1 MGSCVSVAGKTVLLA
16 WELGEGLGHLP
27 PLKAIALALKPLGVK
42 PVFALRETHH
52 AGPALREVGADMYVA
67 PHWAKPSKPPFKTGS
82 FADILGANG
91 YSTGEHA
98 FGMIGAWDRLIDT
111 VKPDLVVCE
120 HAPSA
125 MLSAFG
131 RIPVAFVGNGFAVP
145 PADEPQFPT
154 YRPGV
159 GSPEGQGI
167 VQDSI
172 AFGYRKLG
180 RPAPATL
187 TAPFKGDF
195 RGVYSFPLIDSYRSV
210 RRERVLGPIEAQPP
224 LVPLPER
231 PRLFVYSALD
241 FPRIDALVQCLVDI
255 GPEVS
260 VYLRGNLGPGASIL
274 RRHGVEVFDKPQAF
288 AEIMPRASVVFSH
301 AGSGFTNAAL
311 ASGRPHITFPRHF
324 EAKANAMG
332 LEQAGCGI
340 QLDTLDVATFR
351 AAYRRAN
358 MDTAMRDAAQ
368 RVGQDAQDFVVSA
381 RAHDV
386 TIEAVKRLLGA

>member
-1 MGSCVSVAGKTVLLA
+1 VLLA

-27 PLKAIALALKPLGVK
+27 PLKAIALALQPLGVK
-42 PVFALRETHH
+42 PVFALREIHH
-52 AGPALREVGADMYVA
+52 AGPALRDFNAPVFVA
-67 PHWAKPSKPPFKTGS
+67 PHWSKPAAPPFKTGS

-91 YSTGEHA
+91 YTTSERA
-98 FGMIGAWDRLIDT
+98 ASLIGAWDRLIDE
-111 VKPDLVVCE
+111 VKPDAIVCE

-145 PADEPQFPT
+145 PADEAQFPPYT
-154 YRPGV
+154 PGV
-159 GSPEGQGI
+159 GSPEGQDVVLEAI
-167 VQDSI
+167 SV
-172 AFGYRKLG
+172 ALRRLG

-187 TAPFKGDF
+187 TAPFRGDF

-210 RRERVLGPIEAQPP
+210 RRERVLGPIEPQPP
-224 LVPLPER
+224 LAPLPDR
-231 PRLFVYSALD
+231 PRLFVYSAVD
-241 FPRIDALVQCLVDI
+241 FARIDALFQCLMDI
-255 GPEVS
+255 GPEAS
-260 VYLRGNLGPGASIL
+260 VYLRGNLGPRAAIL
-274 RRHGVEVFDKPQAF
+274 RSRGVEVFDAPQPF

-324 EAKANAMG
+324 EAKASAMG

-340 QLDTLDVATFR
+340 RLSTLDVESFR
-351 AAYRRAN
+351 AAYRRAH
-358 MDTAMRDAAQ
+358 MDTAMREAAQ
-368 RVGQDAQDFVVSA
+368 RVGRDAQDFIVSA

-386 TIEAVKRLLGA
+386 TIEAVKRLLGG

>member
-1 MGSCVSVAGKTVLLA
+1 VLLA

-27 PLKAIALALKPLGVK
+27 PLKAIALALQPLGVK
-42 PVFALRETHH
+42 PVFALREIHH
-52 AGPALREVGADMYVA
+52 AGPALRDFNAPVFVA
-67 PHWAKPSKPPFKTGS
+67 PHWSKPAAPPFKTGS

-91 YSTGEHA
+91 YTTSERA
-98 FGMIGAWDRLIDT
+98 ASLIGAWDRLIDH
-111 VKPDLVVCE
+111 VKPDAIVCE

-145 PADEPQFPT
+145 PADEAQFPPYT
-154 YRPGV
+154 PGV
-159 GSPEGQGI
+159 GSPEGQDVVLEAI
-167 VQDSI
+167 SV
-172 AFGYRKLG
+172 ALRRLG

-187 TAPFKGDF
+187 TAPFRGDF
-195 RGVYSFPLIDSYRSV
+195 RGVYSFPLIDSYRAV
-210 RRERVLGPIEAQPP
+210 RRERVLGPIEPQPP
-224 LVPLPER
+224 LAPLPER

-241 FPRIDALVQCLVDI
+241 FARIDALFQCLMDI
-255 GPEVS
+255 GPEAS
-260 VYLRGNLGPGASIL
+260 VYLRGNLGPRAAIL
-274 RRHGVEVFDKPQAF
+274 RSRGVEVFDKPQPF

-324 EAKANAMG
+324 EAKASAMG

-340 QLDTLDVATFR
+340 RLNTLDVESFR
-351 AAYRRAN
+351 AAYRRAQ
-358 MDTAMRDAAQ
+358 MDEAMRDAAQ
-368 RVGQDAQDFVVSA
+368 RVGQDAQDFIASA

-386 TIEAVKRLLGA
+386 TIEAVKRLLGG

>member
-1 MGSCVSVAGKTVLLA
+1 MLLA

-42 PVFALRETHH
+42 PVFALRETQH

-67 PHWAKPSKPPFKTGS
+67 PHWAKPAKPPFKTGS

-98 FGMIGAWDRLIDT
+98 AGMIGAWDRLIDV
-111 VKPDLVVCE
+111 VKPDAIVCD

-145 PADEPQFPT
+145 PADDAQFPPYT
-154 YRPGV
+154 PGV
-159 GSPEGQGI
+159 GSPEGQDVVLEAI
-167 VQDSI
+167 SF
-172 AFGYRKLG
+172 ALRRLG
-180 RPAPATL
+180 RAAPATL

-210 RRERVLGPIEAQPP
+210 RRERVLGPIEPQPP
-224 LVPLPER
+224 LVPLPEK

-241 FPRIDALVQCLVDI
+241 FARIDALFQCLLDI
-255 GPEVS
+255 GPEAS
-260 VYLRGNLGPGASIL
+260 VYLRGNLGPRAAIL
-274 RRHGVEVFDKPQAF
+274 RSRGVEVFDKPQPF
-288 AEIMPRASVVFSH
+288 SEIMPRASVVFSH

-324 EAKANAMG
+324 EAKASAMG

-340 QLDTLDVATFR
+340 RLETLDVANFR

-358 MDTAMRDAAQ
+358 MDTAMRAAAQ
-368 RVGQDAQDFVVSA
+368 RVGQDAQDFVASA

-386 TIEAVKRLLGA
+386 TIDAVKRLLGA

>member
-1 MGSCVSVAGKTVLLA
+1 MLLA

-42 PVFALRETHH
+42 PVFALRETQH
-52 AGPALREVGADMYVA
+52 AGPALRDVRADMYVA
-67 PHWAKPSKPPFKTGS
+67 PHWAKPSKPPFKTES

-98 FGMIGAWDRLIDT
+98 TGMIGAWDRLVDE
-111 VKPDLVVCE
+111 VKPDLIVCD

-125 MLSAFG
+125 MLSAYG

-145 PADEPQFPT
+145 PADDPQFPPYT
-154 YRPGV
+154 PGV
-159 GSPEGQGI
+159 GSPEGQDVVLEAI
-167 VQDSI
+167 SF
-172 AFGYRKLG
+172 AFRRLG
-180 RPAPATL
+180 RAAPATL

-210 RRERVLGPIEAQPP
+210 RRERVLGPIEPQPP
-224 LVPLPER
+224 LVPLPDR

-241 FPRIDALVQCLVDI
+241 FARIDALFQCLMDI
-255 GPEVS
+255 GPEAS
-260 VYLRGNLGPGASIL
+260 VYLRGNLGPRAAIL
-274 RRHGVEVFDKPQAF
+274 RSRGVEVFEKPQPF

-324 EAKANAMG
+324 EAKASAMG

-340 QLDTLDVATFR
+340 RLETLEVESFR

-358 MDTAMRDAAQ
+358 MDTAMREAAQ

>member
-1 MGSCVSVAGKTVLLA
+1 VLPRFRSGA
-16 WELGEGLGHLP
+16 WNQGLGHLP
-27 PLKAIALALKPLGVK
+27 PLKAIALALQPLGVK

-52 AGPALREVGADMYVA
+52 AGPALRDFNAPVFVA
-67 PHWAKPSKPPFKTGS
+67 PHWSKPAAPPFKTGS

-91 YSTGEHA
+91 YTTSERA
-98 FGMIGAWDRLIDT
+98 ASLIGAWDRLIDH
-111 VKPDLVVCE
+111 VKPDAIVCE

-145 PADEPQFPT
+145 PADEAQFPPYT
-154 YRPGV
+154 PGV
-159 GSPEGQGI
+159 GSPEGQDVVLEAI
-167 VQDSI
+167 SV
-172 AFGYRKLG
+172 ALRRLG

-187 TAPFKGDF
+187 TAPFRGDF
-195 RGVYSFPLIDSYRSV
+195 RGVYSFPLIDSYRAV
-210 RRERVLGPIEAQPP
+210 RRERVLGPIEPQPP
-224 LVPLPER
+224 LAPLPER

-241 FPRIDALVQCLVDI
+241 FARIDALFQCLMDI
-255 GPEVS
+255 GPEAS
-260 VYLRGNLGPGASIL
+260 VYLRGNLGPRAAIL
-274 RRHGVEVFDKPQAF
+274 RSRGVEVFDKPQPF

-324 EAKANAMG
+324 EAKASAMG

-340 QLDTLDVATFR
+340 RLNTLDVESFR
-351 AAYRRAN
+351 AAYRRAQ
-358 MDTAMRDAAQ
+358 MDEAMRDAAQ
-368 RVGQDAQDFVVSA
+368 RVGQDAQDFIVSA

-386 TIEAVKRLLGA
+386 TIEAVKRLLGG

>member
-1 MGSCVSVAGKTVLLA
+1 MSLAGKTVLLA

-42 PVFALRETHH
+42 PVFALRETQH
-52 AGPALREVGADMYVA
+52 AGPALREVGAEIYVA

-91 YSTGEHA
+91 HSTGEHA
-98 FGMIGAWDRLIDT
+98 FGIIGAWDRLIDK
-111 VKPDLVVCE
+111 VKPDLIVCE

-131 RIPVAFVGNGFAVP
+131 RIPVAFVGTGFVVP
-145 PADEPQFPT
+145 PADDARFPT
-154 YRPGV
+154 YRPGF
-159 GSPEGQGI
+159 GSPEGQDVVLEAI
-167 VQDSI
+167 SF
-172 AFGYRKLG
+172 ALRRLG

-187 TAPFKGDF
+187 TEPFRGDF

-210 RRERVLGPIEAQPP
+210 RRERVLGPIEPQPP
-224 LVPLPER
+224 LVPFPDR

-241 FPRIDALVQCLVDI
+241 FARIDALVQCLMDI

-260 VYLRGNLGPGASIL
+260 VYLRGNLGPGAAIL
-274 RRHGVEVFDKPQAF
+274 RSRGVEVFDKPQPF

-311 ASGRPHITFPRHF
+311 ACGRPHITFPRHF
-324 EAKANAMG
+324 EAKASAMG

-340 QLDTLDVATFR
+340 RLETLDVAAFR

-368 RVGQDAQDFVVSA
+368 RVGQQAQEFVTSA

>member
-1 MGSCVSVAGKTVLLA
+1 VLLA

-27 PLKAIALALKPLGVK
+27 PLKAIALALQPLGVK
-42 PVFALRETHH
+42 PVFALREIHH
-52 AGPALREVGADMYVA
+52 AGPALRDFNAPVFVA
-67 PHWAKPSKPPFKTGS
+67 PHWSKPAAPPFKTGS

-91 YSTGEHA
+91 YTTGERA
-98 FGMIGAWDRLIDT
+98 AGLIGAWDRLIDH
-111 VKPDLVVCE
+111 VKPDAIVCE

-145 PADEPQFPT
+145 PADEAQFPPYT
-154 YRPGV
+154 PGV
-159 GSPEGQGI
+159 GSPEGQDVVLEAI
-167 VQDSI
+167 SV
-172 AFGYRKLG
+172 ALRRLG

-187 TAPFKGDF
+187 TAPFRGDF
-195 RGVYSFPLIDSYRSV
+195 RGVYSFPLIDSYRAV
-210 RRERVLGPIEAQPP
+210 RRERVLGPIEPQPP
-224 LVPLPER
+224 LAPLPDR

-241 FPRIDALVQCLVDI
+241 FARIDALFQCLMDI
-255 GPEVS
+255 GPEAS
-260 VYLRGNLGPGASIL
+260 VYLRGNLGPRAAIL
-274 RRHGVEVFDKPQAF
+274 RSRGVEVFDKPQPF

-324 EAKANAMG
+324 EAKASAMG

-340 QLDTLDVATFR
+340 RLNTLDVESFR
-351 AAYRRAN
+351 AAYRRAH
-358 MDTAMRDAAQ
+358 MDEAMRDAAQ
-368 RVGQDAQDFVVSA
+368 RVGQDAQDFIVSA

-386 TIEAVKRLLGA
+386 TIEAVKRLIGG

>member
-1 MGSCVSVAGKTVLLA
+1 MLLA

-27 PLKAIALALKPLGVK
+27 PLKAIALALQPLGVK

-52 AGPALREVGADMYVA
+52 AGPALRDFNAPVFVA
-67 PHWAKPSKPPFKTGS
+67 PHWSKPAAPPFKTGS

-91 YSTGEHA
+91 YTTSERA
-98 FGMIGAWDRLIDT
+98 ASLIGAWDRLIDH
-111 VKPDLVVCE
+111 VKPDAIVCE

-145 PADEPQFPT
+145 PADEAQFPPYT
-154 YRPGV
+154 PGV
-159 GSPEGQGI
+159 GSPEGQDVVLEAI
-167 VQDSI
+167 SV
-172 AFGYRKLG
+172 ALRRLG

-187 TAPFKGDF
+187 TAPFRGDF
-195 RGVYSFPLIDSYRSV
+195 RGVYSFPLIDSYRAV
-210 RRERVLGPIEAQPP
+210 RRERVLGPIEPQPP
-224 LVPLPER
+224 LAPLPDR

-241 FPRIDALVQCLVDI
+241 FARIDALFQCLMDI
-255 GPEVS
+255 GPEAS
-260 VYLRGNLGPGASIL
+260 VYLRGNLGPRAAIL
-274 RRHGVEVFDKPQAF
+274 RSRGVEVFDKPQPF

-324 EAKANAMG
+324 EAKASAMG

-340 QLDTLDVATFR
+340 RLNTLDVESFR
-351 AAYRRAN
+351 AAYRRAQ
-358 MDTAMRDAAQ
+358 MDEAMRDAAQ
-368 RVGQDAQDFVVSA
+368 RVGQDAQDFIASA

-386 TIEAVKRLLGA
+386 TIEAVKRLLGG